1 MTWLKIFYKPTSI
14 LGLLVA
20 VGLFFLFI
28 GGMAI
33 PIQKEV
39 SDFFLGWG
47 KTLLI
52 LNRYCW
58 LVVIYYSFS
67 HKKLGKIIN
76 KGRPPV
82 RKIFG

>member
-1 MTWLKIFYKPTSI
+1 MTGLKIFYKPTSI
-14 LGLLVA
+14 LGLSVA

-52 LNRYCW
+52 VGISGW
-58 LVVIYYSFS
+58 LLYIIPSLIRNWG
-67 HKKLGKIIN
+67 KL
-76 KGRPPV
+76 
-82 RKIFG
+82 